1 MKRQL
6 LLLAAGFLIGTTPA
20 WADDG
25 KFTVLFPL
33 GKATLDST
41 AEATIS
47 AAKQEYDRTGS
58 AHVTIVGHTDTSG
71 SAAFNQTLSD
81 RRAAAITNAL
91 VKLGVPVSA
100 IAQSGVGE
108 NDLAVQ
114 TGPNVKEAQN
124 RRTEIDIVAPPAP
137 APVAAIAPAPEA
149 PAATPAPASPPAEAT
164 PWMFSAGGFYG
175 YGWKDKYNGHSQLG
189 GINLELAYK
198 VTPWVSVG
206 LQQAGFYHFKSG
218 NDGFGGRTVVGPDFY
233 LGKLLNLDLPIEP
246 YAGLNVGYLYGSG
259 INDSGIAGPEAGF
272 KVGLFDMKVAYDM
285 PFNRQPNHGIVNTTI
300 GMAFEF

>member
-47 AAKQEYDRTGS
+47 SAKQEYDRTGS
-58 AHVTIVGHTDTSG
+58 AHVSIVGHTDTSG
-71 SAAFNQTLSD
+71 SAAFNQKLSD
-81 RRAAAITNAL
+81 RRAKVITDAL

-100 IAQSGVGE
+100 ISQSGVGE

-124 RRTEIDIVAPPAP
+124 RRTEIDIVAPPPP
-137 APVAAIAPAPEA
+137 APVAAITPAPEA
-149 PAATPAPASPPAEAT
+149 PVTPAPASPPPEVT

-175 YGWKDKYNGHSQLG
+175 YSWKDADNGHSQLG
-189 GINLELAYK
+189 GVNLSLDYK
-198 VTPWVSVG
+198 VMPYVTVG
-206 LQQAGFYHFKSG
+206 LQQAVFYHFKSG
-218 NDGFGGRTVVGPDFY
+218 NDGFGGRTVVGPNLYFGDL
-233 LGKLLNLDLPIEP
+233 LGLNLPFSP

-259 INDSGIAGPEAGF
+259 INDSGIAGPQVGF
-272 KVGLFDMKVAYDM
+272 KAGLFDMKVAYDM
-285 PFNRQPNHGIVNTTI
+285 PFNRDPNHGTVNTTI